1 MHKSCNSMP
10 AIMPDPA
17 ALNKH
22 LLAKNKLTLYSKL
35 FWIYD
40 VCSIQSHMCTYIAK
54 NDCWYF
60 NRQNK
65 ITTEFTKGRNTS
77 KSGYPPPP

>member
-1 MHKSCNSMP
+1 MP

-40 VCSIQSHMCTYIAK
+40 VCSIQSHLHIVK
-54 NDCWYF
+54 NDKNY
-60 NRQNK
+60 NNS
-65 ITTEFTKGRNTS
+65 TFTQ
-77 KSGYPPPP
+77 